1 LVQQNAAAKSE
12 SLAPP
17 VSPAVELPTPAFA
30 PSISA
35 ASKAELEAMY
45 DKAFR
50 AFNANNFTDAL
61 KELDAIDAR
70 QPDLAESQNLRGVIF
85 MRQGV
90 YDKANAALQESIR
103 INPKFW
109 NARFNLAEIPF
120 LKKDWAEA
128 RNRFQ
133 DLLSSNATEPQGK
146 QLIRFKIFLTYL
158 LEGKEAMADSI
169 LADLRIPDGAPASYY
184 ADAAIALHNKDTEKA
199 NFCIAAAEK
208 NFSPQSNK
216 LFAESFYEIGWLQ
229 KQAAR

>member
-1 LVQQNAAAKSE
+1 MHG
-12 SLAPP
+12 SLI
-17 VSPAVELPTPAFA
+17 SPSRKICGGDLHA
-30 PSISA
+30 PSR
-35 ASKAELEAMY
+35 L
-45 DKAFR
+45 
-50 AFNANNFTDAL
+50 
-61 KELDAIDAR
+61 R
-70 QPDLAESQNLRGVIF
+70 QSERRTAG
-85 MRQGV
+85 
-90 YDKANAALQESIR
+90 

-120 LKKDWAEA
+120 LKRDWAEA

-133 DLLSSNATEPQGK
+133 DLLSSNAIELQGK

-158 LEGKEAMADSI
+158 LGGKEAMADSI
-169 LADLRIPDGAPASYY
+169 LADMRIPDGTPASYY

-216 LFAESFYEIGWLQ
+216 LFAESFYEIGWL